1 MKMRAGQV
9 VFIYK
14 LILVL
19 LFYVLQKL
27 FDLKKGFF

>member
-14 LILVL
+14 LTLVL
-19 LFYVLQKL
+19 LFYGLQKL
-27 FDLKKGFF
+27 FDLKKGCF